1 MGIKMSEYEY
11 NFRGIKPESIQLLCE
26 NRFNDS
32 KSFYEEHKEEL
43 KQGITV
49 PMRQIMLDLSELMID
64 IDDKM
69 LTDPVRSV
77 CRIYRDTRGNRNKI
91 KYRENLWMFFR
102 RYKNEYPGAPFYF
115 FEFYPDS
122 FGYGVVFW
130 LYKPSLFKAV
140 HKMILNHPDR
150 WLDAVKACEEAGF
163 KYDCRDEYKKEL
175 YPDAPEELKP
185 YLQAKNMSFV
195 YYSNDLSRIASPA
208 LIDELKL
215 AFDIARPM
223 YEFFID
229 VFDGLMS
236 EGLIKPDDYYRR

>member
-1 MGIKMSEYEY
+1 MSDYNFNGIKA
-11 NFRGIKPESIQLLCE
+11 ESIQLLCE
-26 NRFNDS
+26 NRFHDS
-32 KSFYEEHKEEL
+32 KAFYEEHKEEL

-49 PMRQIMLDLSELMID
+49 PMRQIALDLSDLMLD
-64 IDDKM
+64 IDDMM
-69 LTDPVRSV
+69 LLDPVRCV

-91 KYRENLWMFFR
+91 KYRENMWMFFR
-102 RYKNEYPGAPFYF
+102 RHKNEFPGAPFYF
-115 FEFYPDS
+115 FEFFPNS
-122 FGYGVVFW
+122 FGYGLVFW
-130 LYKPSLFKAV
+130 LYRPSLFKEV
-140 HKMILNHPDR
+140 HKMILKHPDR
-150 WLDAVKACEEAGF
+150 WLDAVKACEDAGF
-163 KYDCRDEYKKEL
+163 TYECRDVYKKEL

-229 VFDGLMS
+229 VFDNLMS
-236 EGLIKPDDYYRR
+236 EGLIKPEDYYRR